1 MAKYWYRVTSFFYFS
16 SVALVAEIVATPIS
30 GLTMTKDP
38 WVPFLASSGMEL
50 LAVIVALLFA
60 PETHHFV
67 NNLSFAMPSPST
79 DTSEPIP
86 TKKPSFVRLWA
97 DKLWGNLK
105 KTRELTHFVW
115 KNLNI
120 TLVLLVF
127 LAATLS
133 RQAMALLLQYVTK
146 RYRWTYSK
154 VSFPSKVNLSTSS
167 NILI

>member
-1 MAKYWYRVTSFFYFS
+1 MHTADSGFRVTSFFYFS

-50 LAVIVALLFA
+50 LAVILALLFA
-60 PETHHFV
+60 PETLHFIK
-67 NNLSFAMPSPST
+67 NLSF
-79 DTSEPIP
+79 DTPLSSADNSESIP
-86 TKKPSFVRLWA
+86 AKEPSFARLWV
-97 DKLWGNLK
+97 DRLWGGLK

-115 KNLNI
+115 ENLNI

-133 RQAMALLLQYVTK
+133 RQAMALLLQYATK
-146 RYRWTYSK
+146 RYHWTYSR
-154 VSFPSKVNLSTSS
+154 VRSPPR
-167 NILI
+167 I